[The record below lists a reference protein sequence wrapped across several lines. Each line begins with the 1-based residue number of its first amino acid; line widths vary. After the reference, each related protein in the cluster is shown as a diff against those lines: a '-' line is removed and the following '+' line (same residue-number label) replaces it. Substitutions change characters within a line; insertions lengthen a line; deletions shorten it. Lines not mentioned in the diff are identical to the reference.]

1 MARPTPQDYS
11 FGNRDAEDVYDD
23 LSKDRAQV
31 IDKARELARISL
43 PHEFPPEGSRP
54 GDNLPPPNQA
64 TNGRALV
71 NLASRIMLTALPPG
85 LPILKYNIIEH
96 KLKDDFEADP
106 TLYSFTLL
114 ALARREIAIRQ
125 RMEATST
132 RTAYGEL
139 SMQLLLAGN
148 ALWRHIHINSPSV
161 HKMTDYVV
169 KRNTAGEQLLNILK
183 LKVNLQDLDAET
195 RGFIQN
201 IRQYNTGNRMDDL
214 GDEVFIYCCCKMF
227 RVSKTERVWLYWE
240 EYKGEMLPGSDVMSD
255 YDAPPQYAA
264 WMKPNYGFDWGTS
277 YAVQYEGD
285 MYIVENQNGSLN
297 DASEAA
303 ALTWI
308 FVRPGGVT
316 SKRVLDKAENLKIM
330 HGDAADISVFR
341 LEKGGD
347 LNFVV
352 STVERAE
359 RRLGQAFL
367 QVSSIQR
374 SGERVTAEEW
384 KQMTAELN
392 MAMGGLYATF
402 AQGAGSHIITRFSAL
417 AEDEDADLVP
427 LPKGVTRVAP
437 ITGMDAMAIDEEE
450 ANLERALDIAG
461 RLLGP
466 EATGTEL
473 DISEALRRILAGN
486 RVRPDGLLLSMDK
499 KQANADQAK
508 ADAAQATILDK
519 AAGPVAKE
527 GAAAISEAMTPQLM
541 QQIQQATGQQ

>member
-1 MARPTPQDYS
+1 MAQPVPQDFS
-11 FGNRDAEDVYDD
+11 FGNRDAEDVYEE
-23 LSKDRAQV
+23 LATDRAQV
-31 IDKARELARISL
+31 IEKARELARISL

-106 TLYSFTLL
+106 TLYSFTIL

-125 RMEATST
+125 RMEATTT

-139 SMQLLLAGN
+139 AMQLILAGN
-148 ALWRHIHINSPSV
+148 AMWRHININSPSV

-169 KRNTAGEQLLNILK
+169 KRNASGEQLSNILK
-183 LKVNLQDLDAET
+183 MKINLLDVDAET

-201 IRQYNTGNRMDDL
+201 VRQYNTDKSEGL
-214 GDEVFIYCCCKMF
+214 GDEVFIYCCCKLH
-227 RVSKTERVWLYWE
+227 RVSSKEKVWLYWE
-240 EYKGEMLPGSDVMSD
+240 EYKGEMIPGTDVVAD
-255 YDAPPQYAA
+255 HDAPPQYAA
-264 WMKPNYGFDWGTS
+264 WMKPNYGFNWGTS

-297 DASEAA
+297 DGAEAA

-316 SKRVLDKAENLKIM
+316 SKRVLDKAENLKTM
-330 HGDAADISVFR
+330 HGDANDITVFR

-347 LNFVV
+347 FNFVV

-384 KQMTAELN
+384 KQMSAELN
-392 MAMGGLYATF
+392 MAMGGLYSTF
-402 AQGAGSHIITRFSAL
+402 AQGAGAVIITRFSAM
-417 AEDEDADLVP
+417 AEEEDKDLQP
-427 LPKGVTRVAP
+427 LPKGVTRVMP
-437 ITGMDAMAIDEEE
+437 ITGMDAMAIDEEQS
-450 ANLERALDIAG
+450 NLERALEVAQ

-466 EATGTEL
+466 EATGSKL
-473 DISEALRRILAGN
+473 DIDEALRRILAGN
-486 RVRPDGLLLSMDK
+486 RVRPDGLLLSMQTQ
-499 KQANADQAK
+499 QANT
-508 ADAAQATILDK
+508 ADANAQAASATVLEK
-519 AAGPVAKE
+519 AAGPIAKE
-527 GAAAISEAMTPQLM
+527 GAAALSEAITPQLM
-541 QQIQQATGQQ
+541 QQLQQATGQ